1 MRILVASTNKGKIKE
16 IKDIL
21 EKWEIITLNDI
32 KNAVKVIEDGK
43 TFEENA
49 KKKAKQ
55 LYEYTSIPCIA
66 DDSGICI
73 KEYEGWPGV
82 RTARFLG
89 EGKVG
94 NQYAKQ
100 RNQYILDKMK
110 GLEKERRKVDNIT
123 AIAYYDGKEFQVAEG
138 ILSGYI
144 AKEAKGE
151 NGFGFDEIFEIEDGR
166 TLAEL
171 KPEEKNVISSRKKAL
186 EIIKTKIIY
195 EN

>member
-16 IKDIL
+16 IKEIL

-55 LYEYTSIPCIA
+55 LYEYTNIPCIA

>member
-123 AIAYYDGKEFQVAEG
+123 AIAYYDGGEFQVAEG

>member
-73 KEYEGWPGV
+73 K
-82 RTARFLG
+82 R
-89 EGKVG
+89 
-94 NQYAKQ
+94 
-100 RNQYILDKMK
+100 I
-110 GLEKERRKVDNIT
+110 
-123 AIAYYDGKEFQVAEG
+123 
-138 ILSGYI
+138 
-144 AKEAKGE
+144 
-151 NGFGFDEIFEIEDGR
+151 
-166 TLAEL
+166 
-171 KPEEKNVISSRKKAL
+171 
-186 EIIKTKIIY
+186 
-195 EN
+195 

>member
-94 NQYAKQ
+94 NQYSKQ

>member
-55 LYEYTSIPCIA
+55 LYEYTNIPCIA

-110 GLEKERRKVDNIT
+110 GLEKKRRKVDNIT